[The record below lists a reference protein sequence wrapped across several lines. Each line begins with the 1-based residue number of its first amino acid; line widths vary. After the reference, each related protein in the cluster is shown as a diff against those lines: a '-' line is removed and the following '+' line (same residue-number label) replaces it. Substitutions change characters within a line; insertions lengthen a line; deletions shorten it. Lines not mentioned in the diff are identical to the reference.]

1 MLPGRKNYYWR
12 IAGFYFFYYAF
23 VGMFAPYWSL
33 YLKSIHFDAV
43 EIAILLSLQP
53 VMRMIAPNIWG
64 WLADDGWDTVA
75 KAVRSVTT
83 RPAAPDETTSHS
95 TRSPQFGNQVAGY
108 PAPEG
113 SAPPCQSGTGKRL
126 LVVKMAA
133 TLSAVCYLGV
143 FATTSFWGM
152 LLVLALMS
160 FFWSA
165 SMPLVEATTL
175 SYLGK
180 HSARYGRIRS
190 WGSIGF
196 IASVVGL
203 GYAFDYIAIA
213 WLLWAGV
220 VCELGILIFS
230 RQIPDIERQAHHT
243 DHQPVKQII
252 LQPRVIALFSACF
265 LMSVAHGPYYTF
277 YSIYLVE
284 HGYAKSAVG
293 GLWALGVICEIGVF
307 FIMPWLVR
315 RLGFTRI
322 LVISFSAAIVRFVL
336 IGWGVDLLILLL
348 IAQVLHAATFGA
360 YHAASVGLVHEFFQG
375 RHQSKGQALFGSLTY
390 GAGGMLG
397 GLASGPIWQH
407 YGATVLFSCSAG
419 MAMLGLLLVLWK
431 QGLAADARAT

>member
-1 MLPGRKNYYWR
+1 MHPDRKNYHWR

-33 YLKSIHFDAV
+33 YLKSIPFDAI
-43 EIAILLSLQP
+43 EIAILLSMQP

-64 WLADDGWDTVA
+64 WLAD
-75 KAVRSVTT
+75 
-83 RPAAPDETTSHS
+83 H
-95 TRSPQFGNQVAGY
+95 
-108 PAPEG
+108 
-113 SAPPCQSGTGKRL
+113 TGKKL
-126 LVVKMAA
+126 LVVKIAA
-133 TLSAVCYLGV
+133 TLSTVCYLGV

-175 SYLGK
+175 TYLGK
-180 HSARYGRIRS
+180 NSARYGRIRS

-196 IASVVGL
+196 ITSVVGL
-203 GYAFDYIAIA
+203 GYAFDYIAIY
-213 WLLWAGV
+213 WLLWAGL
-220 VCELGILIFS
+220 VCEIGILIFA
-230 RQIPDIERQAHHT
+230 RQIPPTQVQVHHT
-243 DHQPVKQII
+243 DHQPVRQIV

-307 FIMPWLVR
+307 FLMPWLVR
-315 RLGFTRI
+315 RFGFTRI
-322 LVISFSAAIVRFVL
+322 LLISFSAAIVRFIL
-336 IGWGVDLLILLL
+336 IGWGVDYLILLL

-407 YGATVLFSCSAG
+407 YGASVLYSCSAG
-419 MAMLGLLLVLWK
+419 MALLGLLLILWK
-431 QGLAADARAT
+431 QGMTSTLQARQEMVLKNRH

>member
-1 MLPGRKNYYWR
+1 MSNHKNYYWR

-23 VGMFAPYWSL
+23 VGLFSPYWSL
-33 YLKSIHFDAV
+33 YLKSIDFSAI
-43 EIAILLSLQP
+43 EIAILMSIHP

-64 WLADDGWDTVA
+64 WLADQKG
-75 KAVRSVTT
+75 R
-83 RPAAPDETTSHS
+83 RHM
-95 TRSPQFGNQVAGY
+95 
-108 PAPEG
+108 
-113 SAPPCQSGTGKRL
+113 
-126 LVVKMAA
+126 VVQIAA

-152 LLVLALMS
+152 FLVLGLMG

-180 HSARYGRIRS
+180 NSTRYGRIRS

-203 GYAFDYIAIA
+203 GYAFDHIAIY
-213 WLLWAGV
+213 WLLWAGLT
-220 VCELGILIFS
+220 CELGILIFA
-230 RQIPDIERQAHHT
+230 RQIPPTEVLAHHT
-243 DHQPVKQII
+243 DHQPVKQIL
-252 LQPRVIALFSACF
+252 LQPPVIALFSACF

-307 FIMPWLVR
+307 FLMPWLVHR
-315 RLGFTRI
+315 FGYTRV
-322 LVISFSAAIVRFVL
+322 LLASFSSAVLRFLL
-336 IGWGVDLLILLL
+336 IGWGVDLLSLLL

-360 YHAASVGLVHEFFQG
+360 YHAAAMGLVHEFFQG
-375 RHQSKGQALFGSLTY
+375 RHQSKGQALFGSITY
-390 GAGGMLG
+390 GAGNMFGS
-397 GLASGPIWQH
+397 LASGPIWEH
-407 YGATVLFSCSAG
+407 YGASVLYSCSAG
-419 MAMLGLLLVLWK
+419 MALLGLLLILWK
-431 QGLAADARAT
+431 QAMETTQLAK

>member
-1 MLPGRKNYYWR
+1 MSPPKNYHWR

-23 VGMFAPYWSL
+23 VGMFSPYWSL
-33 YLKSIHFDAV
+33 YLKSIQFSAI
-43 EIAILLSLQP
+43 EIAILLSMQP

-64 WLADDGWDTVA
+64 WLAD
-75 KAVRSVTT
+75 
-83 RPAAPDETTSHS
+83 H
-95 TRSPQFGNQVAGY
+95 
-108 PAPEG
+108 
-113 SAPPCQSGTGKRL
+113 TGQKL
-126 LVVKMAA
+126 LVVKIAA

-175 SYLGK
+175 TYLGK

-196 IASVVGL
+196 ITSVVGL
-203 GYAFDYIAIA
+203 GYAFDYIAIS
-213 WLLWAGV
+213 WLLWAGL
-220 VCELGILIFS
+220 VCEIGILIFA
-230 RQIPDIERQAHHT
+230 RQIPPTKVQVHST
-243 DHQPVKQII
+243 DHQPVRQIV

-307 FIMPWLVR
+307 FLMPWLVR
-315 RLGFTRI
+315 RFGFTRI
-322 LVISFSAAIVRFVL
+322 LLISFSAAIVRFIL
-336 IGWGVDLLILLL
+336 IGWGVDYLTLLL

-407 YGATVLFSCSAG
+407 YGASVLYSCSAG
-419 MAMLGLLLVLWK
+419 VALLGLLLILWK
-431 QGLAADARAT
+431 QGMTSTLQARQEMVLKNRH

>member
-1 MLPGRKNYYWR
+1 MREDFQALIIKATVPNKNYYWR

-33 YLKSIHFDAV
+33 YLKSIGFDAID
-43 EIAILLSLQP
+43 IAILVAVQP
-53 VMRMIAPNIWG
+53 VMRMIAPTLWG
-64 WLADDGWDTVA
+64 WVAD
-75 KAVRSVTT
+75 R
-83 RPAAPDETTSHS
+83 
-95 TRSPQFGNQVAGY
+95 
-108 PAPEG
+108 
-113 SAPPCQSGTGKRL
+113 TGKRL
-126 LVVKMAA
+126 LVVQIAA
-133 TLSAVCYLGV
+133 TLSAVCYMGV

-152 LLVLALMS
+152 FLVLGVMG

-175 SYLGK
+175 TYLGK

-196 IASVVGL
+196 IAAVVGL
-203 GYAFDYIAIA
+203 GYALDHMAIR
-213 WLLWAGV
+213 WLLWVGAV
-220 VCELGILIFS
+220 IELGIVLFA
-230 RQIPDIERQAHHT
+230 RQIPPTEVLAHHT
-243 DHQPVKQII
+243 DHQPIRQIA
-252 LQPRVIALFSACF
+252 LQPQVIALFSACF

-307 FIMPWLVR
+307 FLMPWLVR
-315 RLGFTRI
+315 RFGYTRI
-322 LVISFSAAIVRFVL
+322 LLISFSCAVLRFML
-336 IGWGVDLLILLL
+336 IGWGIDFIVLLL

-375 RHQSKGQALFGSLTY
+375 RHQSKGQALFGSLSY

-407 YGATVLFSCSAG
+407 YGASVLYTCSAG
-419 MAMLGLLLVLWK
+419 VALLGLLLILWK
-431 QGLAADARAT
+431 QGMAGAQRET

>member
-1 MLPGRKNYYWR
+1 MPFKSAIVMPPSKNHYWR

-33 YLKSIHFDAV
+33 YLKSIHFNAI
-43 EIAILLSLQP
+43 EIATLMSIQP
-53 VMRMIAPNIWG
+53 VMRMIAPNVWG
-64 WLADDGWDTVA
+64 WLAD
-75 KAVRSVTT
+75 
-83 RPAAPDETTSHS
+83 H
-95 TRSPQFGNQVAGY
+95 
-108 PAPEG
+108 
-113 SAPPCQSGTGKRL
+113 TGKRHQ
-126 LVVKMAA
+126 VVRAAA
-133 TLSAVCYLGV
+133 TLSMVCYLGV

-152 LLVLALMS
+152 FLVLVLMG

-190 WGSIGF
+190 WGSVGF
-196 IASVVGL
+196 IVTVLGL

-213 WLLWAGV
+213 WLLWAGLA
-220 VCELGILIFS
+220 CELGILVFA
-230 RQIPDIERQAHHT
+230 RQIPPTEVLAHHT
-243 DHQPVKQII
+243 DHQPVTQIA
-252 LQPRVIALFSACF
+252 LQPRVLALFSACF

-293 GLWALGVICEIGVF
+293 WLWALGVICEIGVF
-307 FIMPWLVR
+307 FLMPWLVNR
-315 RLGFTRI
+315 FGFIRI
-322 LVISFSAAIVRFVL
+322 LLVSFSAAVVRFML
-336 IGWGVDLLILLL
+336 IGWGVDYLSLLL

-360 YHAASVGLVHEFFQG
+360 YHAASLGLVHEFFQG
-375 RHQSKGQALFGSLTY
+375 RHQSKGQALFGSFTY

-407 YGATVLFSCSAG
+407 YGASVLYTCSAV
-419 MAMLGLLLVLWK
+419 AALLGLLLIMWK
-431 QGLAADARAT
+431 QRMAGVRMAV

>member
-1 MLPGRKNYYWR
+1 MHPTSKNYYWR

-23 VGMFAPYWSL
+23 VGMFAPYWGL
-33 YLKSIHFDAV
+33 YLKSIYFSPI
-43 EIAILLSLQP
+43 EIAILISIQP

-64 WLADDGWDTVA
+64 WLAD
-75 KAVRSVTT
+75 R
-83 RPAAPDETTSHS
+83 
-95 TRSPQFGNQVAGY
+95 
-108 PAPEG
+108 
-113 SAPPCQSGTGKRL
+113 TGKRL
-126 LVVKMAA
+126 LVVQLAA

-152 LLVLALMS
+152 LLVLGLMS

-230 RQIPDIERQAHHT
+230 RQIPDIAAQAHHT

-252 LQPRVIALFSACF
+252 MQPRVIALFSACF

-307 FIMPWLVR
+307 FLMPWLVR
-315 RLGFTRI
+315 HLGFTRI
-322 LVISFSAAIVRFVL
+322 LLISFSAAIARFML
-336 IGWGVDLLILLL
+336 IGWGVDFLILLL

-407 YGATVLFSCSAG
+407 YGASVLYSCSAG
-419 MAMLGLLLVLWK
+419 MAVLGLLLILWK
-431 QGLAADARAT
+431 QGMAPAAKAT

>member
-1 MLPGRKNYYWR
+1 MSHTKNYYWR

-33 YLKSIHFDAV
+33 YLKSIHFDAI
-43 EIAILLSLQP
+43 EIAILIAVQP
-53 VMRMIAPNIWG
+53 VMRMIAPTLWG
-64 WLADDGWDTVA
+64 WLAD
-75 KAVRSVTT
+75 R
-83 RPAAPDETTSHS
+83 
-95 TRSPQFGNQVAGY
+95 
-108 PAPEG
+108 
-113 SAPPCQSGTGKRL
+113 TGRRL
-126 LVVKMAA
+126 LVVQIAA
-133 TLSAVCYLGV
+133 TLSAVCYMGV
-143 FATTSFWGM
+143 FVTTSFWGM
-152 LLVLALMS
+152 FVVLGLMG

-175 SYLGK
+175 TYLGK

-203 GYAFDYIAIA
+203 GYALDYMNIA

-220 VCELGILIFS
+220 ICELGILIFA
-230 RQIPDIERQAHHT
+230 RQIPPTEVLAHHT
-243 DHQPVKQII
+243 DSQPVKQIM
-252 LQPRVIALFSACF
+252 LQPRVLALFGACF
-265 LMSVAHGPYYTF
+265 LMSVAHGAYYTF

-307 FIMPWLVR
+307 FLMPWLVR
-315 RLGFTRI
+315 RLGFIRI
-322 LVISFSAAIVRFVL
+322 LLISFSAAIARFML
-336 IGWGVDLLILLL
+336 IGWGVDFLTLLI

-407 YGATVLFSCSAG
+407 YGASVLYSCSAG
-419 MAMLGLLLVLWK
+419 AALLGLVLVLMLWK
-431 QGLAADARAT
+431 QGLEHAA

>member
-1 MLPGRKNYYWR
+1 MYPPKNYHWR

-23 VGMFAPYWSL
+23 VGMFSPYWSL
-33 YLKSIHFDAV
+33 YLKSIHFDAI
-43 EIAILLSLQP
+43 EIAILLSMQP

-64 WLADDGWDTVA
+64 WLAD
-75 KAVRSVTT
+75 
-83 RPAAPDETTSHS
+83 H
-95 TRSPQFGNQVAGY
+95 
-108 PAPEG
+108 
-113 SAPPCQSGTGKRL
+113 TGQKL
-126 LVVKMAA
+126 LVVKIAA

-175 SYLGK
+175 TYLGK

-196 IASVVGL
+196 ITSVVGL
-203 GYAFDYIAIA
+203 GYAFDYIAIS
-213 WLLWAGV
+213 WLLWAGL
-220 VCELGILIFS
+220 VCEIGILIFA
-230 RQIPDIERQAHHT
+230 RQIPPTQVQVHST
-243 DHQPVKQII
+243 DHQPVRQIV

-307 FIMPWLVR
+307 FLMPWLVR
-315 RLGFTRI
+315 RFGFTRI
-322 LVISFSAAIVRFVL
+322 LLISFSAAIVRFIL
-336 IGWGVDLLILLL
+336 IGWGVDYLILLL

-407 YGATVLFSCSAG
+407 YGASVLYSCSAG
-419 MAMLGLLLVLWK
+419 VALLGLLLILWK
-431 QGLAADARAT
+431 QGMTSTLQARQEIFLKNRH